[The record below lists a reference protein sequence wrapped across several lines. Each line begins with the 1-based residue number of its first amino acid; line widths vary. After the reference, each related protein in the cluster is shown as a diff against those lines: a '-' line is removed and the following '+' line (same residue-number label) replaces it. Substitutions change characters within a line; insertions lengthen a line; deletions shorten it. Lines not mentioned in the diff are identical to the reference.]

1 MKSPAVYLHH
11 IRDAIREIQEFT
23 AGGEDAFRT
32 TPMIQAAVIRNLELI
47 GEATKRLP
55 SDFRDE
61 HPQVPWREMAGMR
74 DLLIHAYHRVDL
86 DLVWSTVE
94 SSLPSLLAWVDDVLD
109 D

>member
-55 SDFRDE
+55 T
-61 HPQVPWREMAGMR
+61 PVPPSGHRTEAKR
-74 DLLIHAYHRVDL
+74 DLPHLNRGCGPSASKLLGFQGGVSAWTP
-86 DLVWSTVE
+86 WSPNTRTA
-94 SSLPSLLAWVDDVLD
+94 S
-109 D
+109 